1 MGRNRKSGLDY
12 FPFDVDTFQDIKIRK
27 LIKYQSGKA
36 AKPLRYMLSCYVLST
51 KVGTT

>member
-1 MGRNRKSGLDY
+1 MGRNRKTGLDY

-27 LIKYQSGKA
+27 LIKYRV